1 MCGVSLGKVPLCN
14 APTVPSSPVRCSV
27 GMEKRLVWGV
37 PGRLGVIPSREGGWV
52 GGESAGTGGGGSPET
67 SGGVESG
74 RSSPGLVGG
83 VGHFG
88 PRDWEIVDRDPVY
101 DTG

>member
-1 MCGVSLGKVPLCN
+1 MGRGRVSRN
-14 APTVPSSPVRCSV
+14 
-27 GMEKRLVWGV
+27 
-37 PGRLGVIPSREGGWV
+37 
-52 GGESAGTGGGGSPET
+52 GGGGSPET